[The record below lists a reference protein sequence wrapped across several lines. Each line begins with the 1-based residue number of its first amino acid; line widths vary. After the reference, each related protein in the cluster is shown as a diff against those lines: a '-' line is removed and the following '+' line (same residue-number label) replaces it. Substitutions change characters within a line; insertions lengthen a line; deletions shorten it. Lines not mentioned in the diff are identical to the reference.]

1 MTSIA
6 QYVCCC
12 NTTTVT
18 PVEVQIC
25 HTCNQCK
32 AYLIDWSYSDQTWFW
47 PEPHQCDAG
56 DYVTCDPDGIPDSG
70 DEYDTL
76 VPTYRP
82 ACQSITADCSCSCS
96 LVVTPQTW
104 CSNGGCGIPPEIHG
118 EVQESTLQ
126 SLCWT
131 LPYVSTATENT
142 SGIWS
147 FNDAGNIFLTGYTAF
162 IDRFVESYS
171 GSIELAKLTTT
182 SPVNECHYCAIAEHD
197 STNTTSPT
205 VEYRYGGTYVSDIP
219 AMVIGG
225 ATAAQALWTCEI
237 TATDCII
244 RNNLGVTQYTFA
256 LSTHTIEQL
265 RVALDATT
273 ELVSVRQ
280 GPSFS
285 SATFR
290 NVSSTYLPI
299 QGPFPIGHYS
309 AGTWDTIN
317 IRHAG
322 DAVEDWQIRL
332 ASSSYTIKNNVG
344 VAQGRVYFQQFSANY
359 GLWEQGFQIVRQ
371 VVETTCTMEPDC
383 CECLPN
389 AGIIQPTSASV
400 MGCDSTN
407 PITTCDFAICPSPH
421 PTTGECDNL
430 CPIISPFW
438 SGGLTTSGWQSSSQT
453 DPVSESLTESSC
465 TSSFYAI
472 SPKVCWTGGF
482 APLCNTPQNGDKS
495 KCYGGNTTCNTVK
508 QDGFWLK
515 RIVSVT

>member
-25 HTCNQCK
+25 HTCNQCRS
-32 AYLIDWSYSDQTWFW
+32 YVIDWSYDDQ
-47 PEPHQCDAG
+47 
-56 DYVTCDPDGIPDSG
+56 DYVWPNLPECFTGYWIVCDPDGIPDTS
-70 DEYDTL
+70 DEYDYF
-76 VPTYRP
+76 VYDKRP
-82 ACQSITADCSCSCS
+82 ACPELGADCGCSCS
-96 LVVTPQTW
+96 LVVTPQSW
-104 CSNGGCGIPPEIHG
+104 CTDGACGIPPEIHG
-118 EVQESTLQ
+118 EVKESTLQ

-147 FNDAGNIFLTGYTAF
+147 FNDAGNIFLTGYTTS
-162 IDRFVESYS
+162 ITRFVESYS
-171 GSIELAKLTTT
+171 GSIELAKQTLT

-244 RNNLGVTQYTFA
+244 RNDLGVTQYTFA
-256 LSTHTIEQL
+256 LSTNTIEQL

-359 GLWEQGFQIVRQ
+359 GLWEQGFQINRT
-371 VVETTCTMEPDC
+371 VVETPCIMASECCDC
-383 CECLPN
+383 GYNPAILDPF
-389 AGIIQPTSASV
+389 GQ
-400 MGCDSTN
+400 MGCDVTN
-407 PITTCDFAICPSPH
+407 PTTTCEFALCPSG
-421 PTTGECDNL
+421 TGCDDV
-430 CPIISPFW
+430 CPVISPFW
-438 SGGLTTSGWQSSSQT
+438 AGGLTNSGWQSSSQT
-453 DPVSESLTESSC
+453 DPVSESLTESTCSGSFFRINQYLCWTANFCLSPQIGDISKCFIGYTSC
-465 TSSFYAI
+465 TS
-472 SPKVCWTGGF
+472 
-482 APLCNTPQNGDKS
+482 
-495 KCYGGNTTCNTVK
+495 VK